1 MNQKETKTI
10 DFNMESA
17 RTEKFNY
24 SAPSSPRDKSLDLE
38 KYRIDMYSEGERE

>member
-1 MNQKETKTI
+1 
-10 DFNMESA
+10 MESA

-38 KYRIDMYSEGERE
+38 KYRIDMYSEGEREQDINDFKQFY